1 MTFTPPDLSEVLTN
15 EQIMNSRL
23 TTCRNDLRAILT
35 KEEIGYTEGDGVI
48 PLIRKLPVPQLA
60 SLGVNMYNKFS
71 TGANLPAVITAK
83 DTDGNEMANVNVN
96 VYRIDEG
103 SYGDVA
109 VTSLGTVTTGND
121 GTATVSVPMPNDKG
135 YFTVQA
141 RAGNIIGKDIGA
153 YCTTALNA
161 DDTSYSTFSIFYDTS
176 AGGDVEVMEAEN
188 WGEGFVDVVT
198 SSHAGYSGNYFGI
211 KFTDLGS
218 FDKTTV
224 KDHRFIAIL
233 SDRGNGTKT
242 DFMAFGL
249 AFNIDSWTNLG
260 ICAGAKY
267 WYGDGTGSAGY
278 RQEYVN
284 ISYMSSQ
291 DDGSPESAG
300 KKFYDTNIESGY
312 AYATVADEYVDDP
325 TVQYPNSYTRHGAW
339 SFNPDNLPSGTAYP
353 AIIFN
358 KSASSCYRS
367 LRFYGIGVI

>member
-83 DTDGNEMANVNVN
+83 DTDGNEMANVTIN

-153 YCTTALNA
+153 LLH
-161 DDTSYSTFSIFYDTS
+161 YST
-176 AGGDVEVMEAEN
+176 
-188 WGEGFVDVVT
+188 
-198 SSHAGYSGNYFGI
+198 
-211 KFTDLGS
+211 KC
-218 FDKTTV
+218 
-224 KDHRFIAIL
+224 R
-233 SDRGNGTKT
+233 
-242 DFMAFGL
+242 
-249 AFNIDSWTNLG
+249 
-260 ICAGAKY
+260 
-267 WYGDGTGSAGY
+267 
-278 RQEYVN
+278 
-284 ISYMSSQ
+284 
-291 DDGSPESAG
+291 
-300 KKFYDTNIESGY
+300 
-312 AYATVADEYVDDP
+312 
-325 TVQYPNSYTRHGAW
+325 
-339 SFNPDNLPSGTAYP
+339 
-353 AIIFN
+353 
-358 KSASSCYRS
+358 
-367 LRFYGIGVI
+367 